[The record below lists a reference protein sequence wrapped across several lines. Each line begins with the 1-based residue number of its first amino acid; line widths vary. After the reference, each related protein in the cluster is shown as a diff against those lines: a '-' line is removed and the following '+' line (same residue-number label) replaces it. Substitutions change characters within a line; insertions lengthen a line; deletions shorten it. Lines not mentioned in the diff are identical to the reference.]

1 MLEFSLTKMSFMI
14 NRIKSSSLCHLLNS
28 LNPEDF
34 MEKYNLLTKFE
45 TWMFIKKY
53 KKTYQTSLIKYTTR
67 FENSAFIKNY
77 VPLNLH

>member
-1 MLEFSLTKMSFMI
+1 MSFMI

-28 LNPEDF
+28 LNPEDI

-45 TWMFIKKY
+45 TWMSIKKY

-67 FENSAFIKNY
+67 FENSAFSKQNIKNY

>member
-28 LNPEDF
+28 LNPED

-45 TWMFIKKY
+45 T
-53 KKTYQTSLIKYTTR
+53 
-67 FENSAFIKNY
+67 
-77 VPLNLH
+77 